1 MKSKQ
6 DTLRSILA
14 RYLTVYA
21 ALAIPLLL
29 VIGFQ
34 LRTERDTAVIY
45 ARTNA
50 RNVASVLEAKI
61 EAEFRAAAVA
71 VSTIAREILPAS
83 LDSSA
88 VAHHGPTMNRW
99 LKSLMPYLTSASA
112 IRIFRADGTLLYSS
126 LDSDI
131 SSQLNISDRA
141 FFQKAQTDHS
151 NSVIF
156 SEVVVG
162 RLTKQVSMYV
172 VKPIRN
178 RDGQFIGLAMAAIN
192 LNILYDFFKGLS
204 LGTDGVLALRRL
216 DNGAVVVRYPG
227 PVEVNN
233 EPFPNLPTRLGLLES
248 DNEAIVETV
257 SPVDNTFRIYASRK
271 VGTYPLFVAVG
282 VAEKDYLADWYP
294 HRRLLVSAT
303 SVLLSILGLVL
314 YLLALAQW
322 RHELSEQALAESNEK
337 LESKVNERTA
347 ELREALKRFDGFMS
361 IVPSAIAI
369 INLNGRMR
377 YFNPGFEELLGYT
390 IEDIPDMEKW
400 WINAYPEPE
409 YRLRVRQFWERAL
422 LNASS
427 DGHPIKD
434 FEARIST
441 KSGAFIWVTAYAHVA
456 EETIYIAMLD
466 ITTRKLQQEKI
477 ISLNESLERRAA
489 DAEAANSAKSAFLAN
504 MSHEIRTPMNGILGM
519 VHVLRRTKLS
529 AEQQKSL
536 TVIESSGK
544 HLLGIIS
551 DILDISKIDA
561 GKVRL
566 DTKDFRLMA
575 TLESALSI
583 IRIGVQ
589 EKCLSLHLVA
599 NNLPP
604 TVHGDPVRLTQ
615 ALVNYL
621 GNALKFTDKGSIT
634 LTAFVVQETPSGYVI
649 RFEVSDTG
657 IGLSKKQQEK
667 LFQAFEQADSS
678 STRAHGGTGLGLA
691 ITQRI
696 AHLMEGDVGVE
707 STEGVGST
715 FWLTAHF
722 ARALQPSEQPH
733 EMPEGDIEALI
744 RRQHTGKRILMAE
757 DEPVNQEIT
766 RYLLEAVGLSVET
779 ANNGAEA
786 LRMAQ
791 DSQYDLILM
800 DMQMPVMSGIDAT
813 LGIRKLPNTW
823 QVPIVAMTANAFTED
838 RDKCLAAGMNDF
850 VTKPTDPATLFKT
863 VHHWLTTSSS

>member
-21 ALAIPLLL
+21 ALAIPLVL

-61 EAEFRAAAVA
+61 EAEFKAAAVA

-99 LKSLMPYLTSASA
+99 LKSLMPYLTSASS

-141 FFQKAQTDHS
+141 YFQKAQTDHS

-162 RLTKQVSMYV
+162 RLTKQVSMSV

-227 PVEVNN
+227 PVEVDN
-233 EPFPNLPTRLGLLES
+233 EPFPDLPTRLGLLES
-248 DNEAIVETV
+248 DNEAIVETI

-294 HRRLLVSAT
+294 HRRLLVLAT
-303 SVLLSILGLVL
+303 AVLLSILGLVL

-322 RHELSEQALAESNEK
+322 RRELSEQALAESNEK
-337 LESKVNERTA
+337 LESKVDERTA
-347 ELREALKRFDGFMS
+347 ELREALNRFNGFMS

-519 VHVLRRTKLS
+519 VHVLRRTALS

-536 TVIESSGK
+536 KVIESSGK
-544 HLLGIIS
+544 HLLGII
-551 DILDISKIDA
+551 
-561 GKVRL
+561 
-566 DTKDFRLMA
+566 
-575 TLESALSI
+575 
-583 IRIGVQ
+583 
-589 EKCLSLHLVA
+589 
-599 NNLPP
+599 N
-604 TVHGDPVRLTQ
+604 
-615 ALVNYL
+615 
-621 GNALKFTDKGSIT
+621 
-634 LTAFVVQETPSGYVI
+634 
-649 RFEVSDTG
+649 
-657 IGLSKKQQEK
+657 
-667 LFQAFEQADSS
+667 
-678 STRAHGGTGLGLA
+678 
-691 ITQRI
+691 
-696 AHLMEGDVGVE
+696 
-707 STEGVGST
+707 
-715 FWLTAHF
+715 
-722 ARALQPSEQPH
+722 
-733 EMPEGDIEALI
+733 
-744 RRQHTGKRILMAE
+744 
-757 DEPVNQEIT
+757 
-766 RYLLEAVGLSVET
+766 
-779 ANNGAEA
+779 
-786 LRMAQ
+786 
-791 DSQYDLILM
+791 
-800 DMQMPVMSGIDAT
+800 
-813 LGIRKLPNTW
+813 
-823 QVPIVAMTANAFTED
+823 
-838 RDKCLAAGMNDF
+838 
-850 VTKPTDPATLFKT
+850 
-863 VHHWLTTSSS
+863 